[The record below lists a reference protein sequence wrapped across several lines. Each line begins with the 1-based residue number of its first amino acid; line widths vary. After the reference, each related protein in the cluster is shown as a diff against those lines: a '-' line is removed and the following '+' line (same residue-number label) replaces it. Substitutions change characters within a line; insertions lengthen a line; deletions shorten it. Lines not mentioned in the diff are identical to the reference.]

1 MCNAKHSPLHA
12 ADKREKRVYHS
23 IRSTASPTLSP
34 GQQREVFRNLKDL
47 LPSISTILD
56 RFSVADPEGFHR
68 FPLKPPL
75 LDNVYNNNIH
85 LQQRY
90 TATLDSKETSLPC
103 SKFVD

>member
-1 MCNAKHSPLHA
+1 MSQEGTTQGDPLA
-12 ADKREKRVYHS
+12 MAMY
-23 IRSTASPTLSP
+23 A
-34 GQQREVFRNLKDL
+34 
-47 LPSISTILD
+47 
-56 RFSVADPEGFHR
+56 VADPEGFHR

-103 SKFVD
+103 FKFVYSL

>member
-1 MCNAKHSPLHA
+1 MHEKTDLSVKLNLLLRGYIKSGYTLH
-12 ADKREKRVYHS
+12 H
-23 IRSTASPTLSP
+23 T
-34 GQQREVFRNLKDL
+34 
-47 LPSISTILD
+47 
-56 RFSVADPEGFHR
+56 VADPEGFHR

-103 SKFVD
+103 SKFVY